1 MKHPKQNHLSICTG
15 PFSVFLVYRWPLWL
29 FAPKKGLFPKC
40 LFSTNG
46 NYVQKTLITSVRGK
60 RWDRKIY
67 QSHKFDKFTSKS
79 LFPENDWFTKKSLD
93 ILELLLF
100 LFVCFLSF
108 SQCKY
113 YLLQGHSQ
121 LWDRPDLDNTFAS
134 LKSVY
139 LLVYLNPK
147 SNLRVGYI

>member
-1 MKHPKQNHLSICTG
+1 MAVMSKKALLQVWGENVEIEKSTSPTNSINL
-15 PFSVFLVYRWPLWL
+15 P
-29 FAPKKGLFPKC
+29 
-40 LFSTNG
+40 
-46 NYVQKTLITSVRGK
+46 
-60 RWDRKIY
+60 
-67 QSHKFDKFTSKS
+67 SKS

-100 LFVCFLSF
+100 LFECFLSF

-121 LWDRPDLDNTFAS
+121 LWDRADLDTTFAS
-134 LKSVY
+134 LKS
-139 LLVYLNPK
+139 VYLNPK

>member
-1 MKHPKQNHLSICTG
+1 MKHPKQNHLSIYTDL
-15 PFSVFLVYRWPLWL
+15 FSAILVYHWTFWL

-46 NYVQKTLITSVRGK
+46 NYVQKTFITSVRENVEIEK
-60 RWDRKIY
+60 STCPTNSINLP
-67 QSHKFDKFTSKS
+67 SKS
-79 LFPENDWFTKKSLD
+79 LFPENDWFTKK
-93 ILELLLF
+93 ILRHF
-100 LFVCFLSF
+100 GTFTFLSF

-121 LWDRPDLDNTFAS
+121 LWDRANLDNTFAS
-134 LKSVY
+134 LKNVY

>member
-1 MKHPKQNHLSICTG
+1 MPIMS
-15 PFSVFLVYRWPLWL
+15 
-29 FAPKKGLFPKC
+29 KKPSLQVWG
-40 LFSTNG
+40 
-46 NYVQKTLITSVRGK
+46 GK

-67 QSHKFDKFTSKS
+67 QPHKFDKFTIKK

-93 ILELLLF
+93 ILELSLF
-100 LFVCFLSF
+100 LFDCFLSF

-121 LWDRPDLDNTFAS
+121 LWDRADLDTTFAS

-139 LLVYLNPK
+139 LNLK